1 MKKVFIHL
9 VLALFL
15 VQISCE
21 KNDDVGDQRFQF
33 DATVIGKGLDCGET
47 YLIDLKNSE
56 GNSEIADGTYYADG
70 LPAELKVD
78 GLKIILNGRIPDED
92 ELYPCTTLGVG
103 YPHIIVQ
110 ESAKSDSDEKNSQT
124 ASCENFDSPCQL
136 MDLEK
141 FTLRLPMDWKRF
153 YPEYTDGFF
162 GGITNHR
169 DTLYFDYGVFS
180 FGSIDDIKENGETLS
195 FENENLKVGGQDAKI
210 VKEKRQGEIKNRF
223 SLYVDR
229 RDEENL
235 NRLFGYDIKEEELAR
250 KIFLTH
256 RFK

>member
-1 MKKVFIHL
+1 M
-9 VLALFL
+9 
-15 VQISCE
+15 
-21 KNDDVGDQRFQF
+21 
-33 DATVIGKGLDCGET
+33 
-47 YLIDLKNSE
+47 
-56 GNSEIADGTYYADG
+56 
-70 LPAELKVD
+70 KVD

-110 ESAKSDSDEKNSQT
+110 ESAKSDSDEKIPRLPPVRILIL
-124 ASCENFDSPCQL
+124 PCQL

-153 YPEYTDGFF
+153 YPNTPTDFLGELQIT
-162 GGITNHR
+162 GIPYISTM
-169 DTLYFDYGVFS
+169 
-180 FGSIDDIKENGETLS
+180 GSSLSGRIDDIKENGETLS